1 MTATEQPT
9 AVPRWAGLLYAE
21 GAFGFNVLHQM
32 QTLWLVY
39 FYAPPTESGRTAL
52 APIALLTVLFALGR
66 LVEAFDDLA
75 IGYWSDVTRSRWGRR
90 LPFIVAGAPFV
101 GILFVLLWLPPPLEP
116 VGVAFYVF
124 LVLQGFYFAATVVQQ
139 PYEAV
144 LAEMSRDS
152 ATRVRVSTWKVAFGV
167 VGAAVGLIG
176 SGVLIER
183 IGFAATGAVFAVL
196 GVGSVV
202 LTVAGIRR
210 LPRAPAPNQ
219 PITLPRALLLTTTN
233 RQFLVFVTSSVLFFL
248 GLNLLTLLLPYFATV
263 ILRQSEGLV
272 SMLTAAFTA
281 VAFLSLPLV
290 GRLAAWRSK
299 AFAFKA
305 AMGALGLLLPGLFFV
320 GLLPGIDPVTQ
331 GFVYVAVLGVP
342 MAALFVLPS
351 PLIADIIDDDAR
363 RTGMRRE
370 GIYYAAD
377 VTVRKLGFA
386 LSTAIFGAVLAA
398 FGYSA
403 EQPLG
408 VRLVGPIAGFGVL
421 LGLLLFSVGYRLPD
435 RIDPD
440 PSK

>member
-1 MTATEQPT
+1 MTTTEKRGAT
-9 AVPRWAGLLYAE
+9 PRWAGLLYAE

-39 FYAPPTESGRTAL
+39 FYAPPPESGRPVL
-52 APIALLTVLFALGR
+52 APIALLTLLFAVGR
-66 LVEAFDDLA
+66 VVEAFDDLL
-75 IGYWSDVTRSRWGRR
+75 IGHWSDVTRSRWGRR
-90 LPFIVAGAPFV
+90 LPFIVGGGPFV
-101 GILFVLLWLPPPLEP
+101 GVLFILLWFPPPLEP
-116 VGVAFYVF
+116 VWMAIYVF
-124 LVLQGFYFAATVVQQ
+124 LVLQAYFLAATVVQQ

-152 ATRVRVSTWKVAFGV
+152 ATRVRVATWKVAFGI

-176 SGVLIER
+176 SGLLIER
-183 IGFAATGAVFAVL
+183 IGFGPTGAVFAAIA
-196 GVGSVV
+196 VGSVLLSV
-202 LTVAGIRR
+202 TGIRR
-210 LPRAPAPNQ
+210 LPRAPALEKR
-219 PITLPRALLLTTTN
+219 ISLPRALLLTTTN

-263 ILRQSEGLV
+263 VLRRNEGLV
-272 SMLTAAFTA
+272 SLLTATFTA

-299 AFAFKA
+299 AFAYKA
-305 AMGALGLLLPGLFFV
+305 AMAALGLLLPGLFFI
-320 GLLPGIDPVTQ
+320 GYLPGIDPLMQ
-331 GFVYVAVLGVP
+331 GFFYVALLGVP

-363 RTGMRRE
+363 RTGLRRE
-370 GIYYAAD
+370 GMYYAAD

-386 LSTAIFGAVLAA
+386 LSTAIFGAVLAT
-398 FGYSA
+398 FGFSV

-408 VRLVGPIAGFGVL
+408 VRLIGPIAGLGVL
-421 LGLLLFSVGYRLPD
+421 LGLLLFAVGYRLPD

-440 PSK
+440 PVK